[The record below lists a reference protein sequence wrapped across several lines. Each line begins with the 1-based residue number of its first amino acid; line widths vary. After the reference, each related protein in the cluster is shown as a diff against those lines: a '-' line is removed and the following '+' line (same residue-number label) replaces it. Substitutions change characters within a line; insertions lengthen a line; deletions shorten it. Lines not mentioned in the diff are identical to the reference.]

1 MHPYCW
7 IFAILV
13 DLRDMDQF
21 PIRFGYQ
28 SHMQKSLFNVY
39 EQIYSGSRN
48 NFSSEPV
55 LIIRETYSTAL
66 SYSGTRIRPERLC

>member
-7 IFAILV
+7 IFANLV
-13 DLRDMDQF
+13 DLPDMDQF
-21 PIRFGYQ
+21 LRFGYL

-39 EQIYSGSRN
+39 EQIYSGSSN

-55 LIIRETYSTAL
+55 LIIHETYTTAL
-66 SYSGTRIRPERLC
+66 SYTTRTFMLNK